1 MKCEEFREKLPD
13 VLTGDLAPRVKAE
26 FDAHLAGCA
35 ACGEELHKVSEIWAK
50 LGVLPVEQ
58 PSPAVRD
65 RFYAMLESYQDG
77 LRADDAAAANAPRQ
91 SRPAVSFGGFWM
103 RRPAFQLASTL
114 VLLAFGL
121 GAGFL
126 LSRANGTTDRL
137 SREVESVRRA
147 LSASLLTG
155 PSPSDRIQ
163 GVNTSARL
171 KQPDPTTLGL
181 LLRTLDEDPSLNVR
195 LAAVDALYLFSGQP
209 GVREGIVASLSK
221 QTSPILQ
228 VALIDLL
235 VEIRETRAA
244 AALKSLIGSDKSAP
258 EVRKRAEL
266 GVKELGL

>member
-13 VLTGDLAPRVKAE
+13 ILTGDLPPRAKAE
-26 FDAHLAGCA
+26 FEAHLAGCA
-35 ACGEELHKVSEIWAK
+35 ACGEELHKVGEIWAK

-77 LRADDAAAANAPRQ
+77 LRAEDAAVAPRR
-91 SRPAVSFGGFWM
+91 RPAVSFGGFWM

-126 LSRANGTTDRL
+126 LSRANGKTSQL
-137 SREVESVRRA
+137 SGEVESMRQA
-147 LSASLLTG
+147 LSASLLSQPG
-155 PSPSDRIQ
+155 SSDRIQ
-163 GVNTSARL
+163 GISTSARL
-171 KQPDPTTLGL
+171 KKPDPSTLGL
-181 LLRTLDEDPSLNVR
+181 LIRTLDEDPSLNVR
-195 LAAVDALYLFSGQP
+195 LAAVDALYLFSAQP
-209 GVREGIVASLSK
+209 GVREGIVASLSN

-228 VALIDLL
+228 MALIDLL
-235 VEIRETRAA
+235 VEIRETRAI
-244 AALKSLIGSDKSAP
+244 AALKSLVGNDKSAP

-266 GVKELGL
+266 GIKELGL

>member
-13 VLTGDLAPRVKAE
+13 VLTGDLPSQAKAE
-26 FDAHLAGCA
+26 FDAHVAECT
-35 ACGEELHKVSEIWAK
+35 ACGEELHRVSEIWAK

-77 LRADDAAAANAPRQ
+77 LRADDATAAPQR
-91 SRPAVSFGGFWM
+91 RPAVSFGGFWM

-126 LSRANGTTDRL
+126 LSRANGTTTRL
-137 SREVESVRRA
+137 SSEVESMRQA
-147 LSASLLTG
+147 LSVSLLTR

-163 GVNTSARL
+163 GINTSARL
-171 KQPDPTTLGL
+171 KQPDPTTLDM

-235 VEIRETRAA
+235 VQIRETRAA
-244 AALKSLIGSDKSAP
+244 AALKSLIGNDKSAP

-266 GVKELGL
+266 GIKELGL

>member
-1 MKCEEFREKLPD
+1 
-13 VLTGDLAPRVKAE
+13 
-26 FDAHLAGCA
+26 
-35 ACGEELHKVSEIWAK
+35 
-50 LGVLPVEQ
+50 
-58 PSPAVRD
+58 
-65 RFYAMLESYQDG
+65 
-77 LRADDAAAANAPRQ
+77 
-91 SRPAVSFGGFWM
+91 M

-126 LSRANGTTDRL
+126 LSRANWTTTRL
-137 SREVESVRRA
+137 SSEVESMRQA
-147 LSASLLTG
+147 LSASLLTR

-195 LAAVDALYLFSGQP
+195 LAAVDALFLFSGQP

-235 VEIRETRAA
+235 VGIRETRAA

-266 GVKELGL
+266 GIKELGL

>member
-13 VLTGDLAPRVKAE
+13 VLTGDLPPRAKAG
-26 FDAHLAGCA
+26 FDAHLADCA
-35 ACGEELHKVSEIWAK
+35 ACGEELHRVSEIWAK
-50 LGVLPVEQ
+50 LGVLPIEQ

-65 RFYAMLESYQDG
+65 QFYAMLESYRDG
-77 LRADDAAAANAPRQ
+77 LRADDSAAAPRRQ
-91 SRPAVSFGGFWM
+91 RPRVSFAGFWM
-103 RRPAFQLASTL
+103 RRPAFQLVSTL

-126 LSRANGTTDRL
+126 LSRANGTTARL
-137 SREVESVRRA
+137 SREVESIRQA
-147 LSASLLTG
+147 LSASLLTR

-221 QTSPILQ
+221 QSSPILQ
-228 VALIDLL
+228 MALIDLL
-235 VEIRETRAA
+235 VEIRETRAV
-244 AALKSLIGSDKSAP
+244 AALKSLVGNDKSAP

-266 GVKELGL
+266 GIKELGL

>member
-13 VLTGDLAPRVKAE
+13 VLTGDLPPRAKAE
-26 FDAHLAGCA
+26 FDTHLAACA

-58 PSPAVRD
+58 PSPVVRD

-77 LRADDAAAANAPRQ
+77 LRAEDTVASPR
-91 SRPAVSFGGFWM
+91 RRRAVPFGGFWM
-103 RRPAFQLASTL
+103 RRPAFQLASTII
-114 VLLAFGL
+114 LLAFGL

-126 LSRANGTTDRL
+126 LSRANGKTSRL
-137 SREVESVRRA
+137 SGEVESMRQA
-147 LSASLLTG
+147 LSASLLTR

-171 KQPDPTTLGL
+171 KQPDPTTLGM

-235 VEIRETRAA
+235 VEIREMRAA
-244 AALKSLIGSDKSAP
+244 AALKSLVGNDKSAP

-266 GVKELGL
+266 GIKELGL

>member
-13 VLTGDLAPRVKAE
+13 VLTGDLPPQAKAG

-35 ACGEELHKVSEIWAK
+35 ACGEELHRVSEIWAK

-65 RFYAMLESYQDG
+65 RFYTMLESYQDG
-77 LRADDAAAANAPRQ
+77 LRADDSAAAPRR
-91 SRPAVSFGGFWM
+91 RPAVSFRGFRM
-103 RRPAFQLASTL
+103 RRPAFQLAAAL

-126 LSRANGTTDRL
+126 LSRANGTTARL
-137 SREVESVRRA
+137 SREVESIRQA
-147 LSASLLTG
+147 LSASLLTQ

-171 KQPDPTTLGL
+171 KQPDPTTLGT
-181 LLRTLDEDPSLNVR
+181 LLRTLDEDPNLNVR

-235 VEIRETRAA
+235 VEIRETRAV
-244 AALKSLIGSDKSAP
+244 AALKILVGNDKSAP

-266 GVKELGL
+266 GIKELGL

>member
-13 VLTGDLAPRVKAE
+13 VLTGDLPPQAKAG

-35 ACGEELHKVSEIWAK
+35 ACGEELHRVSEIWAK
-50 LGVLPVEQ
+50 LGVLPIEQ

-65 RFYAMLESYQDG
+65 RFYAMLENYQNG
-77 LRADDAAAANAPRQ
+77 LRADDAAAAPRR
-91 SRPAVSFGGFWM
+91 RPAVSFGGFWM

-114 VLLAFGL
+114 ALLAFGL

-126 LSRANGTTDRL
+126 LSRANGTTARL
-137 SREVESVRRA
+137 SGEVESMRQA
-147 LSASLLTG
+147 LSASLLTR

-181 LLRTLDEDPSLNVR
+181 LLQTLDEDPSLNVR

-235 VEIRETRAA
+235 VEIRETRAV
-244 AALKSLIGSDKSAP
+244 AALKSLTGNDKSAP

-266 GVKELGL
+266 GIKELGL

>member
-1 MKCEEFREKLPD
+1 MKCEEFRDKLPD
-13 VLTGDLAPRVKAE
+13 VLTGDLPPRVKAA
-26 FDAHLAGCA
+26 FDAHLADCA
-35 ACGEELHKVSEIWAK
+35 ACAEELHKVSEVWAK
-50 LGVLPVEQ
+50 LGVIPAEQ

-77 LRADDAAAANAPRQ
+77 LRAEDAAAARRR
-91 SRPAVSFGGFWM
+91 RPAASFGGFWT
-103 RRPAFQLASTL
+103 RRPAFQFAAAL

-121 GAGFL
+121 GAGFF
-126 LSRANGTTDRL
+126 LSRANGKTARL
-137 SREVESVRRA
+137 SNEVESMRQA
-147 LSASLLTG
+147 LSASLITR

-171 KQPDPTTLGL
+171 KRPDATTLGL

-195 LAAVDALYLFSGQP
+195 LAAVDALYLFQGQP
-209 GVREGIVASLSK
+209 GVREGIVTSLAK

-235 VEIRETRAA
+235 VGIREIRAA
-244 AALKSLIGSDKSAP
+244 AALRSLVGDDKSAP

-266 GVKELGL
+266 GIKELGL